1 MENMREGYLQ
11 LVENHEQLDS
21 VLKELADIKY
31 ALDQSSIVA
40 ITNEKG
46 KILYANDKFCE
57 ISQYDRDELL
67 DQNHRLLNSGYH
79 SREFFKDM
87 WKTIGTGNVWRGE
100 IRNRAKDG
108 SFYWVD
114 TTIIPFLNE
123 HGKPYQYI
131 SIRNDIT
138 GRKEMEVQVKKSE
151 EMYRLITENSTD
163 LIAMVARDGT
173 YLYVSPS
180 HEKTLQYDR
189 VQMHARKIFDWV
201 EEDDVERLRHMLKR
215 GESCELEFRMR
226 KHDDTFIDLD
236 TRLNSTLND
245 EQMILVMRDVTE
257 RKKSETQI
265 YHLAYHDALTNL
277 PNRRLFMKLLREEV
291 NHAKRSGSKL
301 AVMFLDLD
309 RFKQVNDTWGHDTG
323 DYILTIAAEQ
333 LQESLGSNGLIG
345 RLGGDEFAIMLS
357 DVTDIEE
364 VTAFTKKIR
373 ERFETPVELGN
384 GQQYTL
390 SCTIGIALFPEHG
403 LEAEELLLNADT
415 ALYAIKG
422 QGRNEHAIFNQEMEE
437 KSFELI
443 LLENELRKAIEL
455 EQLYIDYQP
464 KVNLDEGNV
473 IGMEALLR
481 WRHPDLG
488 IIPPLKFIPLAEE
501 TGLIVE
507 IGEWVLRK
515 GCEQNKAWQQQGY
528 PPLRLS
534 INISVKQLADP
545 DFVRKVKHTLEDT
558 GLDPKWLE
566 LEVTE
571 SVFADIEDAPELL
584 REIRDYGVHISIDD
598 FGTGYSSFNYIKHM
612 PVDTLKIDA
621 SFVRDIHR
629 NEESKAI
636 VKAVL
641 TLAETLGIHVI
652 AEGIEMTEQL
662 DVLNEDGCKWGQGF
676 LFSKPLSSEEFER
689 YIQKKGN

>member
-1 MENMREGYLQ
+1 MENYKEGYLQ
-11 LVENHEQLDS
+11 LIENREQLDS
-21 VLKELADIKY
+21 ALKELADIKY

-40 ITNEKG
+40 ITDEKG

-79 SREFFKDM
+79 SREFFKNM
-87 WKTIGTGNVWRGE
+87 WRTIGTGKVWRGE

-138 GRKEMEVQVKKSE
+138 GRKEMEEQVKKSE

-201 EEDDVERLRHMLKR
+201 HEDDVDRLRHMLKR
-215 GESCELEFRMR
+215 GESHELEFRMR
-226 KHDDTFIDLD
+226 KHDGTFVDLD
-236 TRLNSTLND
+236 TKLNSTVNQ
-245 EQMILVMRDVTE
+245 EQMIFVMRDVTE
-257 RKKSETQI
+257 RKKSEMQI
-265 YHLAYHDALTNL
+265 YHLAYHDALTEL

-291 NHAKRSGSKL
+291 TRAKRSGSKL

-309 RFKQVNDTWGHDTG
+309 RFKQVNDTWGHETG
-323 DYILTIAAEQ
+323 DFILTIAAEE
-333 LQESLGSNGLIG
+333 LQESLGANGLIG
-345 RLGGDEFAIMLS
+345 RLGGDEFAIMLK
-357 DVTDIEE
+357 DITGLDE
-364 VTAFTKKIR
+364 VTAFTEKLR

-384 GQQYTL
+384 GQQYKL

-422 QGRNEHAIFNQEMEE
+422 QGRNEHAVFSQEMEE

-464 KVNLDEGNV
+464 KVNLDEGHI

-501 TGLIVE
+501 TGLIIE

-515 GCEQNKAWQQQGY
+515 GCEQNKAWQQKGY

-534 INISVKQLADP
+534 VNVSVKQLADP
-545 DFVRKVKHTLEDT
+545 DFVRKVKHTLEVT

-584 REIRDYGVHISIDD
+584 REIRDYGVYISIDD

-641 TLAETLGIHVI
+641 TLAETLGIRVI

-662 DVLNEDGCKWGQGF
+662 EVLNEDGCKWGQGF
-676 LFSKPLSSEEFER
+676 LFSKPLSSEAFEK
-689 YIQKKGN
+689 YLQKKGN